1 MKDVSKFME
10 KVEIMIDPKQEKF
23 FWGAMTEG
31 DSLGKKKSTKKD
43 EKLKKQNKK
52 TSKIFLEKVMK
63 SAPGI
68 DQTWMIPKRMMEQVK
83 RT

>member
-1 MKDVSKFME
+1 
-10 KVEIMIDPKQEKF
+10 
-23 FWGAMTEG
+23 MTEG
-31 DSLGKKKSTKKD
+31 DSLRKRKKSTKKD

-52 TSKIFLEKVMK
+52 TSKIFLEKEVMK

>member
-1 MKDVSKFME
+1 MRLT
-10 KVEIMIDPKQEKF
+10 QEK
-23 FWGAMTEG
+23 
-31 DSLGKKKSTKKD
+31 KKKQQKKM
-43 EKLKKQNKK
+43 KSLKNQNKK
-52 TSKIFLEKVMK
+52 TSKIFLEKKVMK

>member
-1 MKDVSKFME
+1 
-10 KVEIMIDPKQEKF
+10 
-23 FWGAMTEG
+23 MTEG

-52 TSKIFLEKVMK
+52 TSKIFLEKKVMK

-68 DQTWMIPKRMMEQVK
+68 DQTWMIPPKE
-83 RT
+83 